1 MGKKMKNI
9 QLIILYNKLKE
20 KNMRKNNKNKMEN
33 MAIITIKFN

>member
-9 QLIILYNKLKE
+9 QLIVLYNKLKE

-33 MAIITIKFN
+33 MAIITIRFY

>member
-33 MAIITIKFN
+33 MAIITIKFD